1 MGWKSTT
8 IPVKSSSPYITNIR
22 ESTDRTTLLIEVKSN
37 LAILTNDVSENPDYD
52 NPRVYEIYR
61 YGKTATSSAESSTAG
76 RLGTTP
82 IYAEGAMW
90 IED

>member
-1 MGWKSTT
+1 MGWKQTT

-22 ESTDRTTLLIEVKSN
+22 ESTDRTTLLIEVKSD
-37 LAILTNDVSENPDYD
+37 LSLVPFSSSDADSDSD

-61 YGKTATSSAESSTAG
+61 YGKTATGSSG
-76 RLGTTP
+76 NGKLGTTP
-82 IYAEGAMW
+82 IYEEGAMW

>member
-1 MGWKSTT
+1 MGWKQTT

-22 ESTDRTTLLIEVKSN
+22 ESTDRTTLLIEVRSDFPF
-37 LAILTNDVSENPDYD
+37 LSESSDYSEGQ

-61 YGKTATSSAESSTAG
+61 YGKTATGSSGSG
-76 RLGTTP
+76 KLGTTP
-82 IYAEGAMW
+82 IYEEGAMW